1 MGPNELSNIIDWKIA
16 SHIFMKRS
24 LLYYHRTVKVSSQIG
39 RIYWTDGENCIL
51 SLLALEDSLQKQ
63 NTKKI
68 NKNKT

>member
-1 MGPNELSNIIDWKIA
+1 
-16 SHIFMKRS
+16 MKRS

-63 NTKKI
+63 NTKK
-68 NKNKT
+68 NKQKQNIKKPTPT